1 MSKGF
6 YHFLF
11 YKYCIATRTVF
22 AFRQAGFCTSCRYRC
37 IGYFCV
43 SKGFYHFL
51 FYKYCITTRTVFAFR
66 QASCSACCC
75 YCCVGYFDMSECRRF
90 FLRNKHFVAAGTMF
104 PLGFSGGCACCFDCF
119 VGNFCVTECRSLF
132 ILYGSAFIARASHNP
147 FGFARSD
154 RKRSPV
160 APLVFARAGGKREQ
174 RRQYKR
180 AQSNG

>member
-1 MSKGF
+1 MTERIDFLVLYIPALTTRASHNSTDFASCGNKRSPFTVNMSFCGVFCLYGIGF
-6 YHFLF
+6 
-11 YKYCIATRTVF
+11 IATT
-22 AFRQAGFCTSCRYRC
+22 ALCGFRS
-37 IGYFCV
+37 V
-43 SKGFYHFL
+43 S
-51 FYKYCITTRTVFAFR
+51 
-66 QASCSACCC
+66 QASCVIII
-75 YCCVGYFDMSECRRF
+75 YVVRKIVSECLYF
-90 FLRNKHFVAAGTMF
+90 FLLYKHFVAAGTMF